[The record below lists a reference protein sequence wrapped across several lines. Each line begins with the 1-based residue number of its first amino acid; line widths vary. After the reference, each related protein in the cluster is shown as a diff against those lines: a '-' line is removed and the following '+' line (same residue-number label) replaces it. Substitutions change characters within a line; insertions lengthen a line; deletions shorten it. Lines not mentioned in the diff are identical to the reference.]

1 MFSELNPRQA
11 IRKTIKKTHR
21 GKSQFQAIFFA
32 NFIKYELTNE
42 LKIRRIIR
50 VQTRI
55 TKEEKIKLNLYVSV
69 ECFKNR
75 DNLILIYCKDSVNS
89 TGIGLQAVRG
99 KIAVKH
105 TVMITEDESMRADVM
120 GQGDIKSIKYC
131 VDN

>member
-1 MFSELNPRQA
+1 
-11 IRKTIKKTHR
+11 
-21 GKSQFQAIFFA
+21 
-32 NFIKYELTNE
+32 
-42 LKIRRIIR
+42 

-55 TKEEKIKLNLYVSV
+55 TEEEKIKLNLYVSV

-75 DNLILIYCKDSVNS
+75 DKLILIYCKDSVNS
-89 TGIGLQAVRG
+89 TGIGLQVVRG